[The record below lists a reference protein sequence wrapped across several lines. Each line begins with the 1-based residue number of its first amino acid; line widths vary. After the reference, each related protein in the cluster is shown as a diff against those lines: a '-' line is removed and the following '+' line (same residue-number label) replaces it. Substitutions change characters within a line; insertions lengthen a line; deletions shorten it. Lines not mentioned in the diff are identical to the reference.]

1 MSPID
6 RLREFW
12 TVTPPVRLVHQD
24 SFNGECITP
33 LHTEKKVLM
42 PKNDDEIVSITPIHE
57 ENKGSIQR
65 TFGDLLAEEVMA

>member
-6 RLREFW
+6 RLW
-12 TVTPPVRLVHQD
+12 NYWNIQKPVRLVHQD

-42 PKNDDEIVSITPIHE
+42 PKYDDEFVSITPIHE

-65 TFGDLLAEEVMA
+65 TFGDLLAEEVIA